1 MFLVNFILI
10 TSTII
15 FIAEVNQKVSNY
27 LKNRK
32 Y

>member
-10 TSTII
+10 TSVII
-15 FIAEVNQKVSNY
+15 FIAEVNEKVSNY

>member
-1 MFLVNFILI
+1 MILVNFILI
-10 TSTII
+10 TSVII
-15 FIAEVNQKVSNY
+15 FIAEVNKRVSNY